1 MSEKEKQLAKFNLC
15 KSLVTLVGKEQALAD
30 LQLLYKRHPEMFRD
44 KNEVAEVIDKV
55 VSEPDLIMKN
65 PFFIKEN
72 EILVAKKLDSEK
84 MGDVIIKSTKDNA
97 EIFHANKK
105 RLRDFS
111 RLQRLKAKK
120 EADGG
125 DALSLHTA
133 GQTYTGANGVSNTLS
148 SANPPFGSNIIPQD
162 SNQNQTKSRQKQIAD
177 MKERVKNAVNK
188 SALSPQI
195 PNKEM
200 ER

>member
-1 MSEKEKQLAKFNLC
+1 M
-15 KSLVTLVGKEQALAD
+15 
-30 LQLLYKRHPEMFRD
+30 
-44 KNEVAEVIDKV
+44 
-55 VSEPDLIMKN
+55 
-65 PFFIKEN
+65 
-72 EILVAKKLDSEK
+72 KLDSEK